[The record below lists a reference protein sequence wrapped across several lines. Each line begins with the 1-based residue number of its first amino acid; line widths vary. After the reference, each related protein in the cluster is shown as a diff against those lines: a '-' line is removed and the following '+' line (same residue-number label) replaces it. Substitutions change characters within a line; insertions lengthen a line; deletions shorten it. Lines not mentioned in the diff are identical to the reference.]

1 MGLLGKTC
9 QHQPL
14 SSLDPGSEE
23 RQVEVGLENTAGL
36 LGSEGSC
43 FFLKAKA
50 GRSQGES
57 N

>member
-43 FFLKAKA
+43 FFLKAKV
-50 GRSQGES
+50 GRPQGES